1 MDLQH
6 TFTELLLRIG
16 VPSYKIRTRW
26 DELEKAYSQNNRHYH
41 NLSHLEEMRKS
52 FFDYKSE
59 LQFPDETLY
68 SLYYHDIV
76 YVSTRKDNEQK
87 SAEWAIALLPKEIN
101 LNKQIIFD
109 LILAT
114 KDHNANG
121 VADANWLI
129 DFDLKILGKDWD
141 DYKMYAEQIRKEY
154 SFYPD
159 FLYNPGRV
167 KALKHFLEKPHI
179 YQTTS
184 FQEKFESKARN
195 NIQKEIASLQS

>member
-1 MDLQH
+1 MELQQ
-6 TFTELLLRIG
+6 TLTELLQRIG
-16 VPSYKIRTRW
+16 MPSHEAQMHW
-26 DELEKAYSQNNRHYH
+26 DDLEKAYRQSNRHYH

-52 FFDYKSE
+52 FFEYKSE

-68 SLYYHDIV
+68 SLYYHDVV
-76 YVSTRKDNEQK
+76 YISTRKDNEQK
-87 SAEWAIALLPKEIN
+87 SAEWAIALLPEEIN

-114 KDHNANG
+114 KDHNTNG

-129 DFDLKILGKDWD
+129 DFDLKILAKDWR
-141 DYKMYAEQIRKEY
+141 DYKIYAEQIRKEY
-154 SFYPD
+154 SLYPD

-179 YQTTS
+179 YQTTI
-184 FQEKFESKARN
+184 FQEKFESKART
-195 NIQKEIASLQS
+195 NIQKEMASLQS

>member
-1 MDLQH
+1 MELQH
-6 TFTELLLRIG
+6 SFTELLQRIG
-16 VPSYKIRTRW
+16 IPLQKAQMHW
-26 DELEKAYSQNNRHYH
+26 DDLEQAYRQSNRHYH
-41 NLSHLEEMRKS
+41 NLSHLQEMRKS
-52 FFDYKSE
+52 FFEYKSE

-87 SAEWAIALLPKEIN
+87 SAGWAIALLPEEIN
-101 LNKQIIFD
+101 LNKQIIVD

-129 DFDLKILGKDWD
+129 DFDLKILAKDWG
-141 DYKMYAEQIRKEY
+141 DYKIYTEQIRKEY
-154 SFYPD
+154 SLYPD

-179 YQTTS
+179 YQTTI
-184 FQEKFESKARN
+184 FQEKFESKART
-195 NIQKEIASLQS
+195 NIQKEMASLQS